1 MLDGQVVASTPN
13 FFPRPDVAKA
23 MGVPFAS
30 GWRIKL
36 AARDMDPKDHLL
48 AIFVRA
54 VEAGD
59 AFFLAGA
66 KFSVAE
72 TAGPFSPAITTTAP
86 DTQTLSARA
95 RQAASFIASHQ
106 QSQGYWLTDFT
117 KTPSYRHPRQEMSTY
132 FNALMA
138 DLLAPIAGEAQLE
151 GNLTRGRRFLAAQI
165 EDGGL
170 VRYHGRPD
178 SPVIGT
184 LGCAITPDADDT
196 ALVWRI
202 APAADR
208 RRLEQALATLRNYR
222 KPDGLYRTWLSPR
235 ERYQCIDP
243 GADPN
248 PADAGIQMHVFMLL
262 DTEDPPAARALCRV
276 LAKQITKDEL
286 WVYYR
291 MAPVIPTLRQADLY
305 NAGCP
310 VELPSY
316 LFSRAAAGQ
325 QEWIA
330 MARLLQPFLR
340 AGATPPQRTEVES
353 LLKTLSRDDF
363 AVLRQNPPLLYH
375 NDQTASVAR
384 FYWSESM
391 GYALWLR
398 LYFENERADARRS
411 KH

>member
-1 MLDGQVVASTPN
+1 
-13 FFPRPDVAKA
+13 
-23 MGVPFAS
+23 
-30 GWRIKL
+30 
-36 AARDMDPKDHLL
+36 MDPGDHLL
-48 AIFVRA
+48 AVFVRA
-54 VEAGD
+54 VEAGEV
-59 AFFLAGA
+59 FFLDEA
-66 KFSVAE
+66 KFAVAE
-72 TAGPFSPAITTTAP
+72 TVAPMSLAKTTAAP
-86 DTQTLSARA
+86 DPQTLSARA

-106 QSQGYWLTDFT
+106 DSQGYWLTDFT
-117 KTPSYRHPRQEMSTY
+117 KTPSYRHPRPEMSTY
-132 FNALMA
+132 FNAMMA

-151 GNLTRGRRFLAAQI
+151 GNLTRARRFLAAQI

-202 APAADR
+202 APADR
-208 RRLEQALATLRNYR
+208 RRLGQALATLRNYR
-222 KPDGLYRTWLSPR
+222 KPEGLYRTWLSPR
-235 ERYQCIDP
+235 ERYECIDP

-262 DTEDPPAARALCRV
+262 ATEDPPAARALCRA
-276 LAKQITKDEL
+276 LGKQITKDET

-291 MAPVIPTLRQADLY
+291 MAPVIPILRQADLY
-305 NAGCP
+305 NAGCT
-310 VELPSY
+310 VELPPS
-316 LFSRAAAGQ
+316 LLERAAAGQ

-330 MARLLQPFLR
+330 VARLLQPFIR
-340 AGATPPQRTEVES
+340 SGAAPPRRTEVES

-363 AVLRQNPPLLYH
+363 ALLRQNPPLLYH
-375 NDQTASVAR
+375 NDLTASVPR

-398 LYFENERADARRS
+398 LYFENERAVALRS